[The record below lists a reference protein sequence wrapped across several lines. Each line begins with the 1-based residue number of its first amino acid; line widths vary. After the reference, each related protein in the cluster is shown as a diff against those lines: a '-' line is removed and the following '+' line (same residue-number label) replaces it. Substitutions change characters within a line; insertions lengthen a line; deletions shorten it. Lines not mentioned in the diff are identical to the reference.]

1 MVLHTH
7 LQTSHSSRTT
17 LLRFLTFLYIYIM
30 ILTDLFT
37 RVDSYHSYLM
47 NQ

>member
-17 LLRFLTFLYIYIM
+17 LLQFLTFLYIPM